1 MHRKDFIRK
10 FGYLAA
16 ALPASTYLFNSCA
29 GLYYASFVEEDG
41 ALRIPKSEFLQDK
54 GGKQIEREMV
64 VVHNRSMG
72 YPIGVF
78 RTPDGGY
85 KASLMRCTHRG
96 CELSIAGSTYSCPCH
111 GSEFDRSGKVLE
123 GPAEENLRSFETTG
137 DNENI
142 YVHVS

>member
-1 MHRKDFIRK
+1 M
-10 FGYLAA
+10 

-41 ALRIPKSEFLQDK
+41 ALRIPKSEFLQEK

-64 VVHNRSMG
+64 VVQNRSMG

-111 GSEFDRSGKVLE
+111 GKVLE
-123 GPAEENLRSFETTG
+123 GPAEENLRSFEITA
-137 DNENI
+137 DSENI